1 MFGLD
6 GIIEKVFGS
15 RADRYVKK
23 LHPLVA
29 RVNDLE
35 PAMKG
40 RSNADLQAL
49 TGVFRGRLEQGQPID
64 ELLPEAF
71 AAVREASVRTLGM
84 RHFDVQLM
92 GGIVL
97 HRGMVAEMKTG
108 EGKTLTATLPVY
120 LNALSGKGVHVVT
133 VNDYLASRDADWMGQ
148 IYNFLGLSV
157 GKILTSDRDGASKKA
172 AYAADI
178 TYGTNNEFG
187 FDYLRDN
194 LKFSIDEYVQRGH
207 HFAIV
212 DEVDSI
218 LIDEARTPL
227 IISGPTDHGVERYVV
242 VDAVIPLLQNEIDYT
257 VDEKGRSVALTDA
270 GISRIEEKLGVDNL
284 YDLHNTEVLH
294 HVTQALK
301 AHTIFKRDR
310 DYLVQNGKVIIID
323 EHTGRTLPGRRWSD
337 GLHQAVEAKEK
348 VRVEPES
355 QTFAT
360 VTYQNYFR
368 MYTKLAGMTGTAET
382 EREEFLKIYN
392 LDVMP
397 LPTNRPV
404 IRKDVDD
411 VVYKTQAEK
420 FRAILDEIE
429 KVHAAGQPILV
440 GTVSV
445 EKSEIVS
452 RLLRQRGIPHEV
464 LNARQHAREAEIVAQ
479 AGRKGAVT
487 ISTNMAGRGTD
498 IKLGG
503 DAEAMARA
511 ELGFRAPPEAMA
523 EAIARYKGQVEAERS
538 EVLAAG
544 GLYIIGTERH
554 ESRRIDNQLRGR
566 AGRQGDPG
574 TTRFYMALEDDL
586 LRIFSGD
593 KLIGWM
599 EKMGLKDDEAIEH
612 RWINKSIEDAQRRVE
627 GHNFNIRKNLLE
639 YDDVMNLQRRSV
651 YELRRRALLGEN
663 IREMMVEAID
673 NLVDDILG
681 ETADE
686 SANPEAWDVAG
697 LAERVRRIFQVEWA
711 FTPEQ
716 VRDMAWEE
724 LRQAIRDE
732 AMDRYESV
740 EEQIGA
746 ERLREI
752 ERRTLLRQTDQHWKD
767 HLLAMDRLRDGM
779 GLRGYG
785 QKNPLLEYKREGT
798 DLFRV
803 MGSWRDEAVV
813 TEILQLDAD
822 KLVAQ
827 EAQEAMRVLGGLG
840 GAGRA
845 LDEDDAA
852 DTALTMAAMMDA
864 RGRATPP
871 SAPARPVAP
880 RPPPRLPEKGVE
892 ARRAG
897 ILSGLKRNDPCPCG
911 SGLKF
916 KKCCFAV
923 EDAEWD
929 ARRAEEAAAAAAAL
943 AVGGEAAASSA
954 DEAPEGGAAG
964 PAPEELLQ
972 RLQAVLDAVIPG
984 EDEPVGDALPGL
996 LEVLRDEIGAEFHG
1010 DTSQLAAAPR
1020 GAVRA
1025 QLSAALAQAVA
1036 QGLANPGEAGG
1047 DAGDD
1052 GGEAESESESAGDD
1066 ADGAF
1071 ADGGADDA
1079 EAPTEMVAP
1088 AAPAAPPAPP
1098 VPPADLQPGLDA
1110 RAWGLAHAWKRND
1123 PCPCGSG
1130 QKFKKCCLAAGDAE
1144 APAES

>member
-29 RVNDLE
+29 RVNELE

-40 RSNADLQAL
+40 RSNTELQAL
-49 TGVFRGRLEQGQPID
+49 TGVFRARLDKGQPID

-71 AAVREASVRTLGM
+71 AVVREASVRTLGM

-120 LNALSGKGVHVVT
+120 LNALSGKGVHIVT

-157 GKILTSDRDGASKKA
+157 GKILTSDRDGSSKKA

-207 HFAIV
+207 HYAIV

-257 VDEKGRSVALTDA
+257 VDEKGRTVALTDA
-270 GISRIEEKLGVDNL
+270 GISRIEEKLGIDNL
-284 YDLHNTEVLH
+284 YDLHNTEILH

-429 KVHAAGQPILV
+429 KVHATGQPILV

-464 LNARQHAREAEIVAQ
+464 LNARQHAREAEIVSQ

-523 EAIARYKGQVEAERS
+523 EAIARYKEQVEAERA

-639 YDDVMNLQRRSV
+639 YDDVMNLQRRAV
-651 YELRRRALLGEN
+651 YELRRRALMGES
-663 IREMMVEAID
+663 IREMMVEAIE
-673 NLVDDILG
+673 NLVDDVLG

-686 SANPEAWDVAG
+686 SANPELWDVAG

-732 AMDRYESV
+732 AMDRYETV

-752 ERRTLLRQTDQHWKD
+752 ERRTLLRQADAHWKD

-813 TEILQLDAD
+813 TEILSLDPD

-840 GAGRA
+840 GGVGRA
-845 LDEDDAA
+845 IDEDDAA
-852 DTALTMAAMMDA
+852 ETALTMAAMLDA
-864 RGRATPP
+864 RGRAA
-871 SAPARPVAP
+871 APAAPAAARPPAP
-880 RPPPRLPEKGVE
+880 RPPPRLPAKGVE

-897 ILSGLKRNDPCPCG
+897 ILAGLKRNDLCPCG
-911 SGLKF
+911 SGQKF
-916 KKCCFAV
+916 KKCCFGV
-923 EDAEWD
+923 DDAEWD
-929 ARRAEEAAAAAAAL
+929 ARRAADAAAAAAAL
-943 AVGGEAAASSA
+943 AGAEASGAPAAEPEPA
-954 DEAPEGGAAG
+954 DDAG
-964 PAPEELLQ
+964 PSGEELLA

-984 EDEPVGDALPGL
+984 DDEPVGDALPAL
-996 LEVLRDEIGAEFHG
+996 LDVLRDEIGAEFQG

-1036 QGLANPGEAGG
+1036 QGLPAAPAG
-1047 DAGDD
+1047 A
-1052 GGEAESESESAGDD
+1052 DD
-1066 ADGAF
+1066 AAGAD
-1071 ADGGADDA
+1071 ADGGADPGDAADGPGADDAA

-1088 AAPAAPPAPP
+1088 VAAPTPTLPPAPP
-1098 VPPADLQPGLDA
+1098 VPPDDLQPGLDA
-1110 RAWGLAHAWKRND
+1110 RAWGLANGWKRND

-1130 QKFKKCCLAAGDAE
+1130 QKFKKCCLAAGEAE
-1144 APAES
+1144 SPAEP